1 MARFLPGISEKKA
14 LTIARANV
22 FWLVDFDL
30 PEGVKE
36 QVSLKELALVHGTL
50 LMGFYCD
57 PLPGDVIT
65 YRGYKWRVTGRQ
77 FSPNRY
83 RSKDN
88 RCIPTL
94 LVEYMGELD
103 SD

>member
-1 MARFLPGISEKKA
+1 MAQFLSGISEEKEF
-14 LTIARANV
+14 TIARANV
-22 FWLVDFDL
+22 FWLVNFNL
-30 PEGVKE
+30 PERVKE

-57 PLPGDVIT
+57 PLPWDVIT
-65 YRGYKWRVTGRQ
+65 DHGYKWRVTERQ

>member
-1 MARFLPGISEKKA
+1 MARFLPGISEKKEF
-14 LTIARANV
+14 TIARSNV

-30 PEGVKE
+30 PEAVKE
-36 QVSLKELALVHGTL
+36 QVTLKELALVHGTL
-50 LMGFYCD
+50 LMGFYCN
-57 PLPGDVIT
+57 PLLEDVLT
-65 YRGYKWRVTGRQ
+65 DLGYKWRVTGRQ

-83 RSKDN
+83 RSKDD

-94 LVEYMGELD
+94 LVEYRGEVD